1 MLVSA
6 EESGKYFLLGEKC
19 TSNGQ
24 LWVIFIRFFFITVAT
39 TISVGYFATKIAL
52 ILECVYLVCESVL
65 LDSVPWKENE
75 QRFLPSNHSTSIR
88 LDGVEKLTK
97 AKRKRSPDQGLHRG
111 LFCFFFLQRSSKLT

>member
-1 MLVSA
+1 MLKKV
-6 EESGKYFLLGEKC
+6 G
-19 TSNGQ
+19 N
-24 LWVIFIRFFFITVAT
+24 IFYLARNVLVMANRGLFSYVFFITVAT

-97 AKRKRSPDQGLHRG
+97 AKRKR
-111 LFCFFFLQRSSKLT
+111 LTR